1 MAILFFNFGSFGFLP
16 ECLGQHEGAADLGNL
31 GDVNGL
37 GQSLLHIILLSF
49 SYISCTVNSAPDL
62 WDPLEL
68 WKFAA
73 RILEETKQ

>member
-1 MAILFFNFGSFGFLP
+1 MAILFFNFRSFGFSP

-31 GDVNGL
+31 GDGNGL

-62 WDPLEL
+62 
-68 WKFAA
+68 
-73 RILEETKQ
+73 